1 MWPQTRRL
9 RRFNSRPCQM
19 VQDQRF
25 NLLPPSQLPHPNLSP
40 TATGSRVLSYSCPM
54 RWRGGRLCHHRKP
67 SLSRLLV

>member
-1 MWPQTRRL
+1 MWPQTGRL

-40 TATGSRVLSYSCPM
+40 TATRSRVLSYSCPM
-54 RWRGGRLCHHRKP
+54 RWRGGRLYHHGKP
-67 SLSRLLV
+67 NLSRLLV